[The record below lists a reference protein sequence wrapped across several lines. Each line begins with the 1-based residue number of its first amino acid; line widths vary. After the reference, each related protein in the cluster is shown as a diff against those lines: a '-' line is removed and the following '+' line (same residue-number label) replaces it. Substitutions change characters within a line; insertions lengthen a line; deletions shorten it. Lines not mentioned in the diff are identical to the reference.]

1 MSEFLIVTI
10 LAQRNSGGNDAFW
23 VQLLVIV
30 VLAASIGVYCLVRKR
45 THKGEEQEDYTSYE
59 SAAGGQRRW
68 RWKIQPLHKSHSEVK
83 TTVGTP
89 APTAYQ
95 SKLRTARVRKQR
107 VFGFASDEKGRD
119 LHSGME
125 LLELGFLLSVLEDMS
140 SAEVRDVTM
149 RKLSFEEILRRDRLS
164 RVSSKALKIYAKD
177 EQGFYGSQIQCEAMM
192 QLSQRTKAV
201 QQASAK
207 TVAKGA

>member
-10 LAQRNSGGNDAFW
+10 LAQGRGGDDTFW

-30 VLAASIGVYCLVRKR
+30 VLAAGVGIYSLVRKK
-45 THKGEEQEDYTSYE
+45 THKDQVQEDYTSYPGR
-59 SAAGGQRRW
+59 AGGW
-68 RWKIQPLHKSHSEVK
+68 RQWQWKIQPLHKGHGEAKDAVGAPLPK
-83 TTVGTP
+83 TQQAGSSAV
-89 APTAYQ
+89 Q
-95 SKLRTARVRKQR
+95 VRKQR

-119 LHSGME
+119 LQGGME

-140 SAEVRDVTM
+140 SAEVSDVTM

-164 RVSSKALKIYAKD
+164 RVSSKALKICAKD
-177 EQGFYGSQIQCEAMM
+177 EQGFYGRKIQCEAMK
-192 QLSQRTKAV
+192 QLSQRTKTP
-201 QQASAK
+201 QQASVK

>member
-1 MSEFLIVTI
+1 MIEFLIGTI
-10 LAQRNSGGNDAFW
+10 LAQGGGGDDTVW

-30 VLAASIGVYCLVRKR
+30 VLAAGVGVYSLVRKK
-45 THKGEEQEDYTSYE
+45 THKHQEQEDYTSYP
-59 SAAGGQRRW
+59 SRAGGQRQW

-125 LLELGFLLSVLEDMS
+125 LLELGFLLGVLEDMS
-140 SAEVRDVTM
+140 SAEVSDVTM
-149 RKLSFEEILRRDRLS
+149 RRLSFEEILRRDRLS
-164 RVSSKALKIYAKD
+164 RVSSKALKTYAKD
-177 EQGFYGSQIQCEAMM
+177 EQGFYGSQIQCEAMK
-192 QLSQRTKAV
+192 QLSQRTKAL
-201 QQASAK
+201 QQVSVE
-207 TVAKGA
+207 TVAKRA

>member
-1 MSEFLIVTI
+1 MGEFLIVTI
-10 LAQRNSGGNDAFW
+10 LGQGNGGNDAFW

-30 VLAASIGVYCLVRKR
+30 VLAAGIGVYCLVRKR

-68 RWKIQPLHKSHSEVK
+68 RWKIQPLHKSHSEAK

-95 SKLRTARVRKQR
+95 SKLRTERVRKQR

-140 SAEVRDVTM
+140 SAEVSDVTM
-149 RKLSFEEILRRDRLS
+149 RRLSFEEILRRDKLN
-164 RVSSKALKIYAKD
+164 RVNSKVLKIYAKD
-177 EQGFYGSQIQCEAMM
+177 EQGFYDSQIQCEAMK
-192 QLSQRTKAV
+192 QLNQRTKAV
-201 QQASAK
+201 QQASVG